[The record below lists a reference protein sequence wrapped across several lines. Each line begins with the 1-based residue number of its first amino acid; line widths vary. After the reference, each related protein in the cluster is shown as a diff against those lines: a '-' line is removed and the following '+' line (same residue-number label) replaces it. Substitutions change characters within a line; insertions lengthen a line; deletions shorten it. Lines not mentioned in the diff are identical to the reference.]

1 MEVVNQVADPL
12 APVLSAGSAGATDAL
27 DEACFQRIAEGVRGD
42 GYVVLPDA
50 LPRPL
55 ADALWMQAH
64 ESAPAVFRPAAIGRL
79 ELRDRNRFVRT
90 DEIAWIEG
98 HYAATRDWLAWT
110 ERLRLQLNRSL
121 LLGLFSFESHFA
133 HYAPGAFYR
142 RHLDAFRGE
151 ANRVLSLVAYLNHDW
166 APDDGGELV
175 IYRESATG
183 AEPLRVTPAF
193 GTLVAFLS
201 EEFPHEVL
209 PARRDRYSIAG
220 WYRVNGSVAGRVD
233 PPL

>member
-1 MEVVNQVADPL
+1 MVNQAADPL
-12 APVLSAGSAGATDAL
+12 APVISAGSAVATDAL
-27 DEACFQRIAEGVRGD
+27 SEACFQRIAEGVRGD

-55 ADALWMQAH
+55 TDALWAQAH

-79 ELRDRNRFVRT
+79 EHRDRNRFVRT

-98 HYAATRDWLAWT
+98 FTAATRQWLAWT
-110 ERLRLQLNRSL
+110 EQLRLHLNRAL

-133 HYAPGAFYR
+133 HYRPGAFYR
-142 RHLDAFRGE
+142 RHVDAFKGE
-151 ANRVLSLVAYLNHDW
+151 TNRILSLVVYLNHDW

-175 IYRESATG
+175 IYRESAADT
-183 AEPLRVTPAF
+183 EPLRVTPAF

-201 EEFPHEVL
+201 EDFPHEVL
-209 PARRDRYSIAG
+209 AARRDRYSIAG
-220 WYRVNGSVAGRVD
+220 WYRVNNSVAQRVD
-233 PPL
+233 PPR

>member
-1 MEVVNQVADPL
+1 M
-12 APVLSAGSAGATDAL
+12 LSK
-27 DEACFQRIAEGVRGD
+27 ACFERIAEGVRD
-42 GYVVLPDA
+42 HGYVVLPDV

-55 ADALWMQAH
+55 ADALWVQAH
-64 ESAPAVFRPAAIGRL
+64 EDSPAIFRPAGIGRL
-79 ELRDRNRFVRT
+79 EQWDRNRFVRT
-90 DEIAWIEG
+90 DEIAWIDG
-98 HYAATRDWLAWT
+98 HTDATRQWLVWT
-110 ERLRLQLNRSL
+110 EQLRLQLNRAL

-142 RHLDAFRGE
+142 RHVDAFKGE
-151 ANRVLSLVAYLNHDW
+151 TNRILSLVAYLNHDW

-175 IYRESATG
+175 IYRESKAG

-201 EEFPHEVL
+201 EDFPHEVV

-220 WYRVNGSVAGRVD
+220 WYRVNNSVAQRVD
-233 PPL
+233 PPR

>member
-1 MEVVNQVADPL
+1 MQNLVADPPDPAL
-12 APVLSAGSAGATDAL
+12 PANSASGACELS
-27 DEACFQRIAEGVRGD
+27 EARFQRLARGVKED

-55 ADALWMQAH
+55 ADALWQQALA
-64 ESAPAVFRPAAIGRL
+64 SAPASFRPAGIGRL
-79 ELRDRNRFVRT
+79 EQRDHNRFVRT

-98 HYAATRDWLAWT
+98 HTAATRAWLAWT
-110 ERLRLQLNRSL
+110 EQLRLELNRAL

-142 RHLDAFRGE
+142 RHLDAFKGE
-151 ANRVLSLVAYLNHDW
+151 TNRILSLVAYLNHDW

-175 IYRESATG
+175 IYREPAAG
-183 AEPLRVTPAF
+183 MEPLRVTPAF

-201 EEFPHEVL
+201 EDFPHEVL
-209 PARRDRYSIAG
+209 PARRDRYAIAG
-220 WYRVNGSVAGRVD
+220 WYRVNNSVAQRVD
-233 PPL
+233 PPR